1 MVAALNKAA
10 QPKSLERRKDQR
22 FIQTGLVSLIK
33 NQEQCKI
40 QIQPYG
46 ACMQYQNSVP
56 TGNVASNSIQT
67 ASNPQETLLRC
78 KDVEH
83 RTALSRSRI
92 YDLMGKGE
100 FPRPVRLGSMSVAWS
115 SQEINNWIAQRLV
128 QREEQL

>member
-1 MVAALNKAA
+1 
-10 QPKSLERRKDQR
+10 
-22 FIQTGLVSLIK
+22 
-33 NQEQCKI
+33 
-40 QIQPYG
+40 
-46 ACMQYQNSVP
+46 MQYQNSAP
-56 TGNVASNSIQT
+56 TGNVASSGIQT
-67 ASNPQETLLRC
+67 ASIPHEALLRC
-78 KDVEH
+78 KDVER

>member
-1 MVAALNKAA
+1 
-10 QPKSLERRKDQR
+10 
-22 FIQTGLVSLIK
+22 
-33 NQEQCKI
+33 
-40 QIQPYG
+40 
-46 ACMQYQNSVP
+46 MQYQNLVS

-78 KDVEH
+78 KDVER

-100 FPRPVRLGSMSVAWS
+100 CPRPVRLGSMSVAWS